1 MSYKIKICANHK
13 QVNHKKGRY
22 MLQVATEALDIWLE
36 GWSTEAPTTYQRSDE
51 LAFQRWFHF
60 KEAFSPILVRDII
73 KGMPNPPRNL
83 VDCCAGSGT
92 TGVVAQFSGIPCT
105 LVEVN
110 PFLVDLITAKTAKYD
125 NINFANE
132 LASFDAIYSNTQID
146 FHDLR
151 KRLPPTFVEPGV
163 NDRWLFNKDIAEEL
177 ERIRLS
183 TIQIR
188 DQQLRRFYLIALAS
202 ILIHFS
208 NVRIDGKGRRY
219 RQGWEKRSLK
229 GSDVYPQFK
238 DSIYSMIRDIYAHD
252 ESKLSTCSV
261 IHGDSREVVG
271 CLDDE
276 VDLFLFSP
284 PYPNSFD
291 YTDIYNVELWFLEY
305 FKTAEDNIE
314 QRKKTMRS
322 HVQVRWNEPSYNIKS
337 HSLRKTVMRLSEVRE
352 KLWDKRIPDMV
363 QAYFEDMDILLSKM
377 CARLSPHGNI
387 AIVVGDSSYMDIWI
401 ESAKIITEIAKNN
414 GLKVRK
420 KKSERVMRASA
431 QHTKKEK
438 FLNEWLL
445 IFEKL

>member
-1 MSYKIKICANHK
+1 M
-13 QVNHKKGRY
+13 Q
-22 MLQVATEALDIWLE
+22 QVATEALDIWLK

-51 LAFQRWFHF
+51 LAFQRWFRF

-73 KGMPNPPRNL
+73 KGMSTPPRNL

-92 TGVVAQFSGIPCT
+92 TGVVAQFSGIPCV

-110 PFLVDLITAKTAKYD
+110 PFLVDLITAKTTKYD
-125 NINFANE
+125 NINFAKE
-132 LASFDAIYSNTQID
+132 LASFDIACSKTKVVLHD
-146 FHDLR
+146 FC
-151 KRLPPTFVEPGV
+151 KRLPPTFVEPGIKGH
-163 NDRWLFNKDIAEEL
+163 WLFNKDIATEL

-183 TIQIR
+183 ILQVSN
-188 DQQLRRFYLIALAS
+188 DKLRRFYLVALAN

-219 RQGWEKRSLK
+219 RQGWEKRSIN
-229 GSDVYPQFK
+229 STDVYPQFK
-238 DSIYSMIRDIYAHD
+238 NSIYSMIRDIYAHD
-252 ESKLSTCSV
+252 ESKLSECSV
-261 IHGDSREVVG
+261 IHGDSREVIG
-271 CLDDE
+271 YLDE
-276 VDLFLFSP
+276 ATDLFLFSP

-291 YTDIYNVELWFLEY
+291 YTDIYNIELWFFEY
-305 FKTAEDNIE
+305 FKTAEDNIT

-337 HSLRKTVMRLSEVRE
+337 PSLKKTVKRLSEVRE
-352 KLWDKRIPDMV
+352 KLWDKRIPEMV

-377 CARLSPHGNI
+377 FDKLSPLGSI

-401 ESAKIITEIAKNN
+401 ESAKIIIEIAEHK

-431 QHTKKEK
+431 QHSKKEK

-445 IFEKL
+445 IFEKS

>member
-1 MSYKIKICANHK
+1 
-13 QVNHKKGRY
+13 

-60 KEAFSPILVRDII
+60 KEAFSPTLVRDII
-73 KGMPNPPRNL
+73 KRMPTPPKSI

-92 TGVVAQFSGIPCT
+92 TGIVAQFSGIPCT
-105 LVEVN
+105 LIEVN
-110 PFLVDLITAKTAKYD
+110 PFLVDLVTAKTTKYD
-125 NINFANE
+125 KLDFAKE
-132 LASFDAIYSNTQID
+132 LASFDTLHRNINVSMAD
-146 FHDLR
+146 FR
-151 KRLPPTFVEPGV
+151 KRLPPTFIEPGV
-163 NDRWLFNKDIAEEL
+163 KGRWLFNEDIAIEL
-177 ERIRLS
+177 ERIRLA
-183 TIQIR
+183 ILQVANR
-188 DQQLRRFYLIALAS
+188 KLKRFYLVALAS

-229 GSDVYPQFK
+229 GVDVYPLFK

-252 ESKLSTCSV
+252 ESRLSDCFV

-271 CLDDE
+271 CLDED

-322 HVQVRWNEPSYNIKS
+322 HVQVRWEEPAYNTKS
-337 HSLRKTVMRLSEVRE
+337 PSLKKTVSRLSEVRE

-377 CARLSPHGNI
+377 RDRLSPHGNI

-401 ESAKIITEIAKNN
+401 ESAKIIIEIAKNN
-414 GLKVRK
+414 GLKIRK

-431 QHTKKEK
+431 QHSKKEK

-445 IFEKL
+445 IFEKS